1 MYFEHIQQFRL
12 ALGNLLV
19 LLHKAQ
25 QHVDAGF
32 TTEESLLQS
41 RLASD
46 MFPFVKQVQ
55 STCDSAKL
63 ATARLSGQ
71 TAPVHED
78 NETTLIELKARVH
91 RVLDFLGGFREDHF
105 KDASTRPIV
114 LPFFPEM
121 YLTANDYLIQFASP
135 NFYFHLTTAYA
146 LLRQQ
151 GLSIGKQ
158 DFIGQINFKPLNA
171 LN

>member
-19 LLHKAQ
+19 LLHKAEQ
-25 QHVDAGF
+25 FVDANSAS
-32 TTEESLLQS
+32 EESLLQS
-41 RLASD
+41 RLAPD
-46 MFPFVKQVQ
+46 MFPLIKQIQ

-63 ATARLSGQ
+63 AAARLSGQ
-71 TAPVHED
+71 SAPVHED
-78 NETTLIELKARVH
+78 TETSLIELKARVH
-91 RVLDFLGGFREDHF
+91 RVLDFLGGFREGHF
-105 KDASTRPIV
+105 SEASARHIV
-114 LPFFPEM
+114 LPFVPDM
-121 YLTANDYLIQFASP
+121 YLSANDYLVQFALP

-158 DFIGQINFKPLNA
+158 DFIGQINFKALTA